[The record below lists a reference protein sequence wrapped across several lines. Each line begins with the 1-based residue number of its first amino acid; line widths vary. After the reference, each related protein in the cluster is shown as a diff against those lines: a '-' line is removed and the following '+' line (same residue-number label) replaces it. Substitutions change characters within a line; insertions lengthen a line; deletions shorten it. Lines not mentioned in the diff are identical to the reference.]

1 MELDQGLQDLH
12 NDQCVVIN
20 RHISG
25 VYDNMDDMNANYYV
39 DVTPSN
45 PVQLNRRAQNN
56 LMTIKTE
63 MIPQKVDKMIFG
75 KMYIN
80 FKIGSLRN
88 HTYLFVST
96 SANDRAVCAICL
108 RFEA

>member
-1 MELDQGLQDLH
+1 MELDQGMQDLH

-39 DVTPSN
+39 DVTSSN
-45 PVQLNRRAQNN
+45 PIQLNRRAQSN

-63 MIPQKVDKMIFG
+63 MIPQKVDKMMLG
-75 KMYIN
+75 KTCVILMLTSKSGVYENMHI
-80 FKIGSLRN
+80 
-88 HTYLFVST
+88 YFVHFSKL
-96 SANDRAVCAICL
+96 NP
-108 RFEA
+108 